1 LAPLKIPEIHIF
13 SDKALDQCQ
22 KAWQAAWLKG
32 AEEPVALDV
41 SERLAISDI
50 FLIVTGRSERN
61 AQAIADGIEDDL
73 HLAGYKLNRR
83 EGKAEGR
90 WVLLDFG
97 ELVVHVFHEEE
108 RAFYQLE
115 KLWRDCPVVALED
128 PAGERAADQV

>member
-1 LAPLKIPEIHIF
+1 M
-13 SDKALDQCQ
+13 
-22 KAWQAAWLKG
+22 
-32 AEEPVALDV
+32 
-41 SERLAISDI
+41 SERLAITDI

-61 AQAIADGIEDDL
+61 TGAIADGIEDDL
-73 HLAGYKLNRR
+73 HLAGHKLNRR

-108 RAFYQLE
+108 RGFYQLE

-128 PAGERAADQV
+128 PSGERAPEQV

>member
-1 LAPLKIPEIHIF
+1 VALLATPETPIY
-13 SDKALDQCQ
+13 SEKARDLCQ

-32 AEEPVALDV
+32 AEDPVALDV
-41 SERLAISDI
+41 SERLAITDI

-73 HLAGYKLNRR
+73 HVAGDKLHRR

-108 RAFYQLE
+108 RGFYQLE
-115 KLWRDCPVVALED
+115 KLWRDCPVVVLEN
-128 PAGERAADQV
+128 PVGERQSGQL